1 MHASLVEQIASLGIE
16 LNANQYKV
24 VRLAAQYDT
33 TLDWFHEGF
42 KSPVVAIARTLDIH
56 DSTAREWIRVG
67 HALDELPL
75 IHDAFARN
83 ELSYAKTRI
92 VTRWA
97 DSENEADLLEIAHDR
112 TANRLT
118 TAIAGYIAGDETD
131 DERDQRHQDNRSVT
145 TYTDADGMLI
155 IRVAVSPNVGKHVV
169 AAIDTVVQRVAA
181 TPHDEPLG
189 ELGDEQDA
197 SADAFQPQR
206 VNQKVTLSSQSA
218 SADAPDRRTID
229 EPTSSGPTMAE
240 QLRKLKRQWQPADDD
255 GFAMP
260 SLAQQRADAFVLL
273 FLGKNIEL
281 ITEIVVHVRGNGTT
295 FDDGTPVTNNAVCQR
310 LDQSFIRMMLHD
322 MEGKPID
329 ASNRR
334 RHPTTRQKRV
344 VLEAHNHECVD
355 CQSPDLLELDHNP
368 PYEQTRHTVTTELE
382 PRCAPCHRARHGR
395 DALGRD
401 ALGRNALGRN
411 ALGRNALVREEAAL
425 SSRTK
430 QGRAVEAVPLR
441 G

>member
-1 MHASLVEQIASLGIE
+1 MHTPLVEQIASLGVE

-24 VRLAAQYDT
+24 VRLAAEYDT
-33 TLDWFHEGF
+33 TLDWFREGF
-42 KSPVVAIARTLDIH
+42 KSPAVAIASTLDIH

-83 ELSYAKTRI
+83 ELSYAKARI

-97 DSENEADLLEIAHDR
+97 NSENEADLLKIAHDR

-118 TAIAGYIAGDETD
+118 TAIAAHLADDETD
-131 DERDQRHQDNRSVT
+131 EERDQRHHDNRSVT

-155 IRVAVSPNVGKHVV
+155 IRVAVAPNVGKHVV
-169 AAIDTVVQRVAA
+169 AAIDTIVQQVAA
-181 TPHDEPLG
+181 TPYDEPVVELG
-189 ELGDEQDA
+189 EERDA
-197 SADAFQPQR
+197 SADALQPHVVSESTTPGGQ
-206 VNQKVTLSSQSA
+206 NA
-218 SADAPDRRTID
+218 SADVSDD
-229 EPTSSGPTMAE
+229 PTMSGPTMWE
-240 QLRKLKRQWQPADDD
+240 QLRGLKRQWQPTDDD
-255 GFAMP
+255 GFGMP

-281 ITEIVVHVRGNGTT
+281 TTEVVIHVRGNGTT
-295 FDDGTPVTNNAVCQR
+295 FDDGTPLTNNAVCQR
-310 LDQSFIRMMLHD
+310 LDKSLVRMLLHD
-322 MEGKPID
+322 IEGEPID

-355 CQSPDLLELDHNP
+355 CQSPDLIELDHNP

-382 PRCAPCHRARHGR
+382 PRCAPCHRARHR
-395 DALGRD
+395 REAL
-401 ALGRNALGRN
+401 AN
-411 ALGRNALVREEAAL
+411 V
-425 SSRTK
+425 
-430 QGRAVEAVPLR
+430 
-441 G
+441 

>member
-1 MHASLVEQIASLGIE
+1 MHTPLVEQIASLGVE

-24 VRLAAQYDT
+24 VRLAAEYDT

-42 KSPVVAIARTLDIH
+42 KNPAVAIASTLDIH

-83 ELSYAKTRI
+83 ELSYAKARI

-118 TAIAGYIAGDETD
+118 IAIAGFLAGVETD
-131 DERDQRHQDNRSVT
+131 EERDQRHHDNRSVT

-155 IRVAVSPNVGKHVV
+155 IRVAVAPNVGKHVV
-169 AAIDTVVQRVAA
+169 AAIDTIVQQVAA
-181 TPHDEPLG
+181 TPYDEPVVELG
-189 ELGDEQDA
+189 EERDA
-197 SADAFQPQR
+197 SADALQPHVVSGPTTPGGQ
-206 VNQKVTLSSQSA
+206 NA
-218 SADAPDRRTID
+218 SADVSDD
-229 EPTSSGPTMAE
+229 PTMSGPTMWE
-240 QLRKLKRQWQPADDD
+240 QLRELKRQWQPDDDD
-255 GFAMP
+255 GFGMP

-281 ITEIVVHVRGNGTT
+281 TTEVVIHVRGNGTT
-295 FDDGTPVTNNAVCQR
+295 FDDGTPLTNNAVCQR
-310 LDQSFIRMMLHD
+310 LDESFVRMLLHD
-322 MEGKPID
+322 MESRPID

-368 PYEQTRHTVTTELE
+368 PFEQTKHTVTTELE
-382 PRCAPCHRARHGR
+382 PRCAPCHRVRHR
-395 DALGRD
+395 
-401 ALGRNALGRN
+401 
-411 ALGRNALVREEAAL
+411 REAMV
-425 SSRTK
+425 S
-430 QGRAVEAVPLR
+430 V
-441 G
+441 